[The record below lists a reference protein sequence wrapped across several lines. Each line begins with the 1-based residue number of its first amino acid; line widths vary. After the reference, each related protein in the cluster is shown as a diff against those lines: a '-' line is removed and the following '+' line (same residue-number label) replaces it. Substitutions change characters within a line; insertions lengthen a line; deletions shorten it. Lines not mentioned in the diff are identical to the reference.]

1 MVESHAVWAS
11 KLLYTSMAIHFV
23 TDNRGKLSNCFNSP
37 GGGVCTGIFVP
48 PFQNRRGHMPPYPYA
63 PVYYIDLHITVNVL

>member
-1 MVESHAVWAS
+1 MESHAVWAS

-23 TDNRGKLSNCFNSP
+23 TDYRGKLYIFLFP
-37 GGGVCTGIFVP
+37 RGGVWTGILVP